1 MALVAWYS
9 FESSAVNVANPGTND
24 ATTSNVTYQNTSA
37 LISYHAYMSSRFN
50 RWLDVP
56 RQSTTKMAW
65 LGWLRPSATN
75 LTTDTLN
82 TTTMTRPRLAIKSG
96 NLCVEPYVGFNYV
109 DIGALLISSYTSVAE
124 TWNQVGYYIDVATGT
139 LKCYANGSVTFSDT
153 GIDLSDVTSSMRFYG
168 TPQPAAFGTLRLD
181 EIAVFDDEP
190 STDDLTRHYNSG
202 AGISYSDFIAGGA
215 SSGLLLRQQH
225 HKHTGGVL

>member
-1 MALVAWYS
+1 MALTAWYS

-50 RWLDVP
+50 RWVDIP

-96 NLCVEPYVGFNYV
+96 DLCVEPYIGFNYV

-124 TWNQVGYYIDVATGT
+124 NWNQIGYSLNATTGV
-139 LKCYANGSVTFSDT
+139 LKGYANGAVAFTATSV
-153 GIDLSDVTSSMRFYG
+153 DLSDVTSAIRFYG
-168 TPQPAAFGTLRLD
+168 TPQQAAFGTLRLD

-202 AGISYSDFIAGGA
+202 AGISYADFIAGGS
-215 SSGLLLRQQH
+215 SSGLLLRRQH
-225 HKHTGGVL
+225 QAQSGGVL